1 MDGFRD
7 NYLDSATPVNA
18 AVDEDDDFVA
28 EFPVIVAQGERRLQV
43 RAYCHWTA
51 LLGSRNLPLI
61 ADLRLDQFDDFAPHA
76 VLLDFSHSEDD
87 PRITY
92 VGEELAQECEVAR
105 DIARL
110 DQAPERS
117 LLAHITDQF
126 PKIIATQ
133 APIAFEEDCVNQ
145 RNVTI
150 LYRGMLLPFADV
162 EGGPI
167 HYVLG
172 VLNWKEVADDAL
184 IADLS
189 RQIGTALAETQATD
203 PSGQEWAEET
213 QPSRQSVIS
222 TLSSL
227 GLNQVPDAIA
237 ARMTLGDWL
246 ASARELAQSAC
257 LSGERTRLAL
267 YAALGRTHDFA
278 LAAAVNPQALSTLIM
293 DAGITAQP
301 RAPMLPLVKLV
312 FGADYDKTRLTEYA
326 TVLIHARRLGLTR
339 GQLPEHLARTVGGLK
354 GIVTEER
361 RLRQIERRNR
371 AHERSLSARLA
382 ALTPRPLTSLAP
394 LGAEFTLLVARRL
407 PDGSVALLGEVDQ
420 DSALLD
426 RAARWLME

>member
-7 NYLDSATPVNA
+7 NFLDSATPVNA

-162 EGGPI
+162 EGGQI

-172 VLNWKEVADDAL
+172 VLNWKEVADEAL

-189 RQIGTALAETQATD
+189 RQIGTALAEAED
-203 PSGQEWAEET
+203 MPAEWADEAAPT
-213 QPSRQSVIS
+213 RQSV
-222 TLSSL
+222 LSALGSL
-227 GLNQVPDAIA
+227 GLGDVPDAIA
-237 ARMTLGDWL
+237 ARMTLSDWL

-257 LSGERTRLAL
+257 LSAERSRLAL
-267 YAALGRTHDFA
+267 YAALGRAHDFA
-278 LAAAVNPQALSTLIM
+278 LAADADPQGLAAMIA

-326 TVLIHARRLGLTR
+326 TVLIHARRLGLGR
-339 GQLPEHLARTVGGLK
+339 GQLAKHLARTAGGLK
-354 GIVTEER
+354 GILIEER
-361 RLRQIERRNR
+361 RLRQIERRAR
-371 AHERSLSARLA
+371 TQERSLSARLA
-382 ALTPRPLTSLAP
+382 ALCPRALSSLPAQ
-394 LGAEFTLLVARRL
+394 GAEFTLLVARRL

-420 DSALLD
+420 DPSLLAG
-426 RAARWLME
+426 AARWLVG